1 MADKIA
7 SHFPRKKPQGNKPM
21 FPPEG
26 EVALMFLKSYTGLS
40 DDRLVEMLNGNIHMQ
55 MFCGVLINPEYPIK
69 DGKIVSAIRNRLVSA
84 LDIKELQTVLYEK
97 WSPEL
102 PNKDLCL
109 SDATCYESHLR
120 YPTDVKLLW
129 ECCQW
134 LNDLLRKTCKELT
147 ERMPRSKFADID
159 RARLSYAKQ
168 RKHTYKTTQKLRRRM
183 LQLLG
188 KLIGQWNTLC
198 RQFAPLISLTAE
210 QSKRLDA
217 LKKVRRQ
224 QLDLMNK
231 KEVRGRIVSIDR
243 PYLRP
248 IVRGKGL
255 SQLQRMQISALPDA
269 SSAICEP
276 QLWRAASAIRNY
288 TSGLVLSPLATA
300 AARHCSSSSAYTW
313 PTPQYLPPDNLLV
326 KKKLERKKSGP
337 D

>member
-55 MFCGVLINPEYPIK
+55 MFCGVLINPE
-69 DGKIVSAIRNRLVSA
+69 
-84 LDIKELQTVLYEK
+84 
-97 WSPEL
+97 
-102 PNKDLCL
+102 
-109 SDATCYESHLR
+109 
-120 YPTDVKLLW
+120 
-129 ECCQW
+129 
-134 LNDLLRKTCKELT
+134 
-147 ERMPRSKFADID
+147 
-159 RARLSYAKQ
+159 
-168 RKHTYKTTQKLRRRM
+168 
-183 LQLLG
+183 
-188 KLIGQWNTLC
+188 WNSLC

-255 SQLQRMQISALPDA
+255 SQMQRMQISVLLDA

-313 PTPQYLPPDNLLV
+313 PTPQYLPPDNLPM